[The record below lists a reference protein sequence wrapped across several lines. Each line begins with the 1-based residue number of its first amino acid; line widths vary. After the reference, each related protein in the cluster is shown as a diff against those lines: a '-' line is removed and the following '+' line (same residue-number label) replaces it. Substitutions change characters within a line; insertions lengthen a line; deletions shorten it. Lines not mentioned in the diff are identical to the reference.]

1 MVDSGS
7 ASRRGV
13 LAAGGLLGA
22 GLILPRGAFAQGSSV
37 VADTTLGKVRG
48 VEAVGVKGFKGIPY
62 AADTGGKNR
71 FLPPKKREPWAGVRD
86 ALAFGPTAPQT
97 HGSTASEYERLIGWD
112 APQPAMSEDCLML
125 NVWTR
130 GLKDGGKRPVMVSFH
145 GGGFTTGTSSV
156 GYDGE
161 ALVRFADVVSVTV
174 NNRLGP
180 LGHLYM
186 HGLGAPAEYDRA
198 GNVGVMDLVAS
209 LEWVRDNIE
218 AFGGDPHCVMI
229 YGQSGGGSKV
239 AAVYA
244 MPSAKGLFHRAA
256 IQSSSTPVHV
266 QRPDEAADAAENV
279 AANLG
284 VRSRDDIAKLLQASW
299 QEIIAAQR
307 RAGSETKLTRIEVP
321 VQPFGPVLDPVTLPR
336 HPFDPTAPEVSAD
349 VPLIVSNCLEDA
361 AISYSNFD
369 LTDAGF
375 RTFVN
380 KTAGEGF
387 SARTSPLYEADNAKT
402 PYLRQARVETD
413 RVRGLQAIKVAER
426 KSAQGKAAVYKYIW
440 AMPSD
445 GFGGKFGAVHGSDV
459 GPTFHAAGGLINGDG
474 PAANAL
480 KDRMAGT
487 WVAFARTGNPNNPA
501 IPAWPSYDVKTRA
514 TLILDANPRVENDP
528 RHDFRVLWDQLQ
540 ET

>member
-1 MVDSGS
+1 
-7 ASRRGV
+7 
-13 LAAGGLLGA
+13 
-22 GLILPRGAFAQGSSV
+22 
-37 VADTTLGKVRG
+37 
-48 VEAVGVKGFKGIPY
+48 
-62 AADTGGKNR
+62 
-71 FLPPKKREPWAGVRD
+71 
-86 ALAFGPTAPQT
+86 
-97 HGSTASEYERLIGWD
+97 
-112 APQPAMSEDCLML
+112 
-125 NVWTR
+125 
-130 GLKDGGKRPVMVSFH
+130 VMVSFH
-145 GGGFTTGTSSV
+145 GGGFSTGTSSV

-186 HGLGAPAEYDRA
+186 HGLGASVEYDHA
-198 GNVGVMDLVAS
+198 ANVGVMDLVAS

-218 AFGGDPHCVMI
+218 AFGGDPDCVMI

-256 IQSSSTPVHV
+256 IQSSSTPVHMLT
-266 QRPDEAADAAENV
+266 PDEGDEAASNV

-284 VRSRDDIAKLLQASW
+284 IESRADIAKLLNASW

-307 RAGSETKLTRIEVP
+307 RAGAASKLTRIDRP
-321 VQPFGPVLDPVTLPR
+321 IQGFGPVLDATVLPH
-336 HPFDPTAPEVSAD
+336 HPFDPTAPQISAD

-361 AISYSNFD
+361 AISFSNFD

-387 SARTSPLYEADNAKT
+387 SARTSPMYEADSAKT

-426 KSAQGKAAVYKYIW
+426 KSAQGKAPVYKYIW

-459 GPTFHAAGGLINGDG
+459 GPTFHAPGGLINGDS
-474 PAANAL
+474 PAANGL
-480 KDRMAGT
+480 KDKMAAT
-487 WVAFARTGNPNNPA
+487 WVAFARTGNPNTPA
-501 IPAWPSYDVKTRA
+501 IPNWPAYDTKTRA
-514 TLILDANPRVENDP
+514 TLIFDANTRVENDP
-528 RHDFRVLWDQLQ
+528 RRDFRVLWDQLQ